1 MNEDKIYELI
11 KPYIKNNTLS
21 YKAFFGVF
29 SFLRKSDQYEV
40 INLIEDKFNI
50 RVIDDESV
58 EAESESVDVS
68 DMDIDPETDAEFE
81 ELYDKGAFVNPNYP
95 QRTELNTKQSNEQLC
110 RLIQEGDELAKEE
123 LCIKNKRLVYKYA
136 YAYNK
141 FYNHKL
147 EFQDLTQAG
156 FMGLLKAAEMFN
168 FNKGTRFSTYSTYWI
183 KQHIS
188 REIMNTGH
196 TIRLPVHMFEI
207 VNKLQ
212 RIENLL
218 QDDLKRDPTVE
229 ELAEAMGVEPAKIR
243 ELIIISEQIKATPSL
258 DAKAKD
264 ESGTPIWELIEDTM
278 VEPTEAMSERIA
290 LYEIFDKAL
299 KQLGGREEKVLRLRT
314 GFDDGVNR
322 TLEEV
327 GQMMGVTRERVRQI
341 ESRGLTKLKPILR
354 HQDLHLF
361 FE

>member
-29 SFLRKSDQYEV
+29 SFLKKSDQYEV

-168 FNKGTRFSTYSTYWI
+168 FNKGTLFSTYSTYWI

-207 VNKLQ
+207 VNK
-212 RIENLL
+212 
-218 QDDLKRDPTVE
+218 RD
-229 ELAEAMGVEPAKIR
+229 R
-243 ELIIISEQIKATPSL
+243 SSL
-258 DAKAKD
+258 
-264 ESGTPIWELIEDTM
+264 
-278 VEPTEAMSERIA
+278 
-290 LYEIFDKAL
+290 
-299 KQLGGREEKVLRLRT
+299 
-314 GFDDGVNR
+314 
-322 TLEEV
+322 
-327 GQMMGVTRERVRQI
+327 
-341 ESRGLTKLKPILR
+341 
-354 HQDLHLF
+354 
-361 FE
+361 